1 MFKRILPV
9 FLGFCLLIFL
19 AAPALAEDHFFSVM
33 LLGIDEKGLSDTEK
47 SEAGR
52 ADAIMV
58 ASVNPTNGEIALAS
72 IDRDTATEISSAYT
86 TAPGI
91 NKLCVTAFFGGPELT
106 LASVNSL
113 FDLHIEYYMAIDKE
127 GLRKVVD
134 LMGGLDLE
142 ITKEERKEMPQLFR
156 SAGQKHL
163 SGKSILEYAGWRD
176 FDAGPSSD
184 IARTERQRKV
194 LSACMQKAQAM
205 GFAKLA
211 ELAPQMLPYVQT
223 NIDVAGALLLAGSF
237 LNNPDVQLKEMRFP
251 QDANRKVVN
260 LHNVLLPTDWAKES
274 QDLNAFLYPQP

>member
-9 FLGFCLLIFL
+9 FLSFCLLIFL

-134 LMGGLDLE
+134 
-142 ITKEERKEMPQLFR
+142 
-156 SAGQKHL
+156 
-163 SGKSILEYAGWRD
+163 
-176 FDAGPSSD
+176 
-184 IARTERQRKV
+184 
-194 LSACMQKAQAM
+194 
-205 GFAKLA
+205 
-211 ELAPQMLPYVQT
+211 
-223 NIDVAGALLLAGSF
+223 
-237 LNNPDVQLKEMRFP
+237 
-251 QDANRKVVN
+251 
-260 LHNVLLPTDWAKES
+260 
-274 QDLNAFLYPQP
+274 

>member
-1 MFKRILPV
+1 MFKR
-9 FLGFCLLIFL
+9 FLLLFISCCLVLCWTTSAIG
-19 AAPALAEDHFFSVM
+19 ETNFFSVL

-72 IDRDTATEISSAYT
+72 IDRDTATDISSAYT

-91 NKLCVTAFFGGPELT
+91 NKLCVTAFFGGPALT

-142 ITKEERKEMPQLFR
+142 ITKEEREAMPQLFR
-156 SAGQKHL
+156 TAGHKHL

-176 FDAGPSSD
+176 FDAGPTSD

-194 LSACMQKAQAM
+194 LSACMQKAQTM

-237 LNNPDVQLKEMRFP
+237 LSNPDVHLKEMRFP
-251 QDANRKVVN
+251 QDAHRKVVN